1 MTCTRTIRGV
11 TDIPQNEVVI
21 CALALGCADLSAS
34 VNRLETERAS
44 VTEFITFH
52 SF

>member
-1 MTCTRTIRGV
+1 V